1 MRPGDLLHWNKAEPF
16 VPYRIRLTSGRT
28 FDVPHPEML
37 LIGRTSATYV
47 TFIGEGSDV
56 YEKLQM
62 IGLLL
67 IETIEPIASPA
78 AA

>member
-1 MRPGDLLHWNKAEPF
+1 
-16 VPYRIRLTSGRT
+16 
-28 FDVPHPEML
+28 ML